1 MSVVINISKTYRK
14 PIQTYSRLFELG
26 ASEKQNL
33 AFLIGGCV
41 ISFVSQWPVQAR
53 HAFANQQSIDEL
65 MGAILLSNL
74 FLLPLI
80 FYFISMVMYIF
91 AKGLGSNILGVEL
104 RMIFFWAYL
113 AATPILLLVGIV
125 EGFFGK
131 NFQYFIV
138 AGFWLLI
145 FLTFVYSGF
154 KGRSR

>member
-1 MSVVINISKTYRK
+1 M
-14 PIQTYSRLFELG
+14 G
-26 ASEKQNL
+26 SEMC
-33 AFLIGGCV
+33 IRD
-41 ISFVSQWPVQAR
+41 S
-53 HAFANQQSIDEL
+53 QQSIDEL

-104 RMIFFWAYL
+104 RMIIFWAYL

>member
-1 MSVVINISKTYRK
+1 
-14 PIQTYSRLFELG
+14 
-26 ASEKQNL
+26 
-33 AFLIGGCV
+33 
-41 ISFVSQWPVQAR
+41 
-53 HAFANQQSIDEL
+53 
-65 MGAILLSNL
+65 
-74 FLLPLI
+74 
-80 FYFISMVMYIF
+80 
-91 AKGLGSNILGVEL
+91 
-104 RMIFFWAYL
+104 MIIFWAYL